1 MTAVVAVNASDRSA
15 ETWKK
20 HLAPFT
26 RLEFAI
32 SDAAKGITAA
42 VARLAQDRRDDP
54 DTPILEHGLDVFHA
68 RPSRKL

>member
-1 MTAVVAVNASDRSA
+1 MTAVVAANAADRSA
-15 ETWKK
+15 ETWKR

-42 VARLAQDRRDDP
+42 VAQLA
-54 DTPILEHGLDVFHA
+54 
-68 RPSRKL
+68 